1 MRFDQFREY
10 CLKKPFAT
18 EEFPF
23 DFSTLVFKVG
33 GKIFALSDVDD
44 FVSVNLKA
52 DPERSVELRE
62 RYQGVKPGYH
72 MNKTHWNTVT
82 VSSDVP
88 DELFLRLIDHSYD
101 LVYSSLPRKLRNEL
115 EVG

>member
-1 MRFDQFREY
+1 M
-10 CLKKPFAT
+10 
-18 EEFPF
+18 
-23 DFSTLVFKVG
+23 
-33 GKIFALSDVDD
+33 FALADVDD

-62 RYQGVKPGYH
+62 RYQGVKHGYH
-72 MNKTHWNTVT
+72 MNKTHWNTVA
-82 VSSDVP
+82 VNSDVP
-88 DELFLRLIDHSYD
+88 DDLFLRLIDHSYD